1 MACSMTAVSCFIEYL
16 LNSRRRGSVRCGKS
30 RIRPRLYTSA
40 GRSLHWPRKLEW
52 TNRKRPGWRPPG
64 IGRSPEKEEANPM
77 VSNIT
82 IIFNFIISQWSLTPQ
97 AFKDA
102 VLFAALTKCVLAVI
116 WWSTRMLVAKFP
128 ANATLSVFQGLLN
141 TRPAKLVVLVLDI
154 TLIDVFLFFA
164 CVALLDLH
172 RGFSVFSLWTAALFS
187 FLLVYMV
194 MVAHKD
200 IKKY

>member
-1 MACSMTAVSCFIEYL
+1 MGEAEA
-16 LNSRRRGSVRCGKS
+16 
-30 RIRPRLYTSA
+30 A
-40 GRSLHWPRKLEW
+40 
-52 TNRKRPGWRPPG
+52 RPG
-64 IGRSPEKEEANPM
+64 GRAGSGSASEKEEANPM
-77 VSNIT
+77 VSNIAVV
-82 IIFNFIISQWSLTPQ
+82 FNFIISQWSLTPQ

-116 WWSTRMLVAKFP
+116 WWTTRMLVAKFP
-128 ANATLSVFQGLLN
+128 ANATLSVFQGLLD

-172 RGFSVFSLWTAALFS
+172 RGFSVFSMWTAALFS

>member
-1 MACSMTAVSCFIEYL
+1 MRKGAGWAAVRE
-16 LNSRRRGSVRCGKS
+16 
-30 RIRPRLYTSA
+30 RIRK
-40 GRSLHWPRKLEW
+40 G
-52 TNRKRPGWRPPG
+52 
-64 IGRSPEKEEANPM
+64 ANPM
-77 VSNIT
+77 SSNIVVV
-82 IIFNFIISQWSLTPQ
+82 FNFIISQWSLTPQ
-97 AFKDA
+97 AFKEA
-102 VLFAALTKCVLAVI
+102 VLAAALAKCVLAVL
-116 WWSTRMLVAKFP
+116 WWTTRMLIAKFP

-141 TRPAKLVVLVLDI
+141 TRAAKLVVLVLDI

-194 MVAHKD
+194 MVAHSD